1 MDIET
6 QPETHSLNEQDN
18 NNMRQSVSN
27 MSNISKIDMSAYT
40 VQGPDW
46 AKAIFAGPGPD
57 PQGWATLSL
66 ALAPGQG

>member
-1 MDIET
+1 MDIKT

-40 VQGPDW
+40 VQGLGR
-46 AKAIFAGPGPD
+46 AKAIFAGPDPD
-57 PQGWATLSL
+57 PLIFSSELIFFFQML
-66 ALAPGQG
+66 